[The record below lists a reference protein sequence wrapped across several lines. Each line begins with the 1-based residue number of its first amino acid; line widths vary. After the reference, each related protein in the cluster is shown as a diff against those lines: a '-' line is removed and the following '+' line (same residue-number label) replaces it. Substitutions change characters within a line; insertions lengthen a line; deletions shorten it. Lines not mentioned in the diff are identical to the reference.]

1 MAMSKTDFKN
11 AFREVVSSEFAHIP
25 TDENSI
31 DFTFSERFNKR
42 MEKLIRSQ
50 KKVYYNLINTVYKRV
65 AIICVVLLTM
75 LTATFSVKAIRE
87 PIINFVKQVYETYT
101 HYSFDGDTT
110 EIIEREYTVKVP
122 EDFHQT
128 NKIESDAM
136 ISTEYTNS
144 SNDIIDFIQMTTK
157 HSIGFF
163 VDNEKGDIE
172 TKTINGIEVEYKK
185 WYDTQIV
192 IWVKD
197 GYAFEI
203 NCYGNIEFETIE
215 NMIKSL
221 SQQKARCAN
230 GNTVVKYTYDIWGKL
245 ENITG
250 TLADTLGITNP
261 LRYRGYY
268 YDTETELYYL
278 QSRYYSPDLMRFI
291 SQDDVKLSNAQG
303 EPLGSNLYAYCLNNP
318 VNYSDLYGT
327 WVLSVGFEGQAAFVL
342 GIYAGIAIN
351 IDGYWNVFITYTIG
365 FAIITNAEAHIQ
377 AYVAYYL
384 GKNKASQLRG
394 WGVSI
399 GASFS
404 FGAHMSSGGAI
415 DIGRNGNY
423 AGTVNVGCGA
433 GVSIAPIP
441 YFQTRVGYTGVI
453 TSFNLLSVLRTWAN
467 NTKKSFNILSLCV
480 EMRKYRNY
488 ITICVKSFKKTI
500 YLYKNGNLKVR

>member
-11 AFREVVSSEFAHIP
+11 AFREVVSSEFAHIS

-87 PIINFVKQVYETYT
+87 PIINFVKQVYETFT

-185 WYDTQIV
+185 WYDTQTV
-192 IWVKD
+192 IWAKD
-197 GYAFEI
+197 GYVFAL

-221 SQQKARCAN
+221 S
-230 GNTVVKYTYDIWGKL
+230 
-245 ENITG
+245 
-250 TLADTLGITNP
+250 
-261 LRYRGYY
+261 
-268 YDTETELYYL
+268 
-278 QSRYYSPDLMRFI
+278 
-291 SQDDVKLSNAQG
+291 
-303 EPLGSNLYAYCLNNP
+303 
-318 VNYSDLYGT
+318 
-327 WVLSVGFEGQAAFVL
+327 
-342 GIYAGIAIN
+342 
-351 IDGYWNVFITYTIG
+351 
-365 FAIITNAEAHIQ
+365 
-377 AYVAYYL
+377 
-384 GKNKASQLRG
+384 
-394 WGVSI
+394 
-399 GASFS
+399 
-404 FGAHMSSGGAI
+404 
-415 DIGRNGNY
+415 
-423 AGTVNVGCGA
+423 
-433 GVSIAPIP
+433 
-441 YFQTRVGYTGVI
+441 
-453 TSFNLLSVLRTWAN
+453 
-467 NTKKSFNILSLCV
+467 
-480 EMRKYRNY
+480 
-488 ITICVKSFKKTI
+488 
-500 YLYKNGNLKVR
+500 

>member
-185 WYDTQIV
+185 WYDTQTV
-192 IWVKD
+192 IWAKD
-197 GYAFEI
+197 GYVFAL

-215 NMIKSL
+215 SMIKSL
-221 SQQKARCAN
+221 S
-230 GNTVVKYTYDIWGKL
+230 
-245 ENITG
+245 
-250 TLADTLGITNP
+250 
-261 LRYRGYY
+261 
-268 YDTETELYYL
+268 
-278 QSRYYSPDLMRFI
+278 
-291 SQDDVKLSNAQG
+291 
-303 EPLGSNLYAYCLNNP
+303 
-318 VNYSDLYGT
+318 
-327 WVLSVGFEGQAAFVL
+327 
-342 GIYAGIAIN
+342 
-351 IDGYWNVFITYTIG
+351 
-365 FAIITNAEAHIQ
+365 
-377 AYVAYYL
+377 
-384 GKNKASQLRG
+384 
-394 WGVSI
+394 
-399 GASFS
+399 
-404 FGAHMSSGGAI
+404 
-415 DIGRNGNY
+415 
-423 AGTVNVGCGA
+423 
-433 GVSIAPIP
+433 
-441 YFQTRVGYTGVI
+441 
-453 TSFNLLSVLRTWAN
+453 
-467 NTKKSFNILSLCV
+467 
-480 EMRKYRNY
+480 
-488 ITICVKSFKKTI
+488 
-500 YLYKNGNLKVR
+500 